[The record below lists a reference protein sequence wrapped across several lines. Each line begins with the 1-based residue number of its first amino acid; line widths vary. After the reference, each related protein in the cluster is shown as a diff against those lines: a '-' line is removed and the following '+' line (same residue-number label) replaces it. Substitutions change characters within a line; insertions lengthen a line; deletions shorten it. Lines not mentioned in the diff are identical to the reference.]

1 MEQIGKKLKMSSIV
15 VLIFAGLSLLQV
27 VCELL
32 FGELGNATVPEG
44 APDNI
49 LLITRIFLF
58 SFALLLTL
66 PSVYIGVKG
75 LRVAEYPDSSMGHI
89 VWGVILLVI
98 TSLCIISPIV
108 AFVNSGFDVDNIFE
122 ILSIAV
128 EITVLFEYV
137 QYAIAVRKTVI

>member
-1 MEQIGKKLKMSSIV
+1 MEQIGKKLKTSSVV

-44 APDNI
+44 ASDNI

-66 PSVYIGVKG
+66 PGVYIGVKG
-75 LRVAEYPDSSMGHI
+75 LRVAENPDSSMGHI

-98 TSLCIISPIV
+98 TFLCIISPIV
-108 AFVNSGFDVDNIFE
+108 AFVNSGFEVDNILDF
-122 ILSIAV
+122 LSIAAEV
-128 EITVLFEYV
+128 IVLFEYV